1 MSTKPKPVVLVTPD
15 VSNAPSTSIENRAPK
30 ASLKHKRDKDRQKV
44 KGKFMFYEV
53 PQGTLSFVFRKYKE
67 DPIERFDLLDGE
79 IYTLPLGVAKHLN
92 TSGWYPIHAHLVD
105 DSGRPTMRIGQKVH
119 RYGFQSLEFIDVDEF
134 PTQVSEIVTV
144 TPMG

>member
-1 MSTKPKPVVLVTPD
+1 MSTQNLALEKKKPK
-15 VSNAPSTSIENRAPK
+15 E
-30 ASLKHKRDKDRQKV
+30 SLKHQRDKDRQKV

-79 IYTLPLGVAKHLN
+79 VYTIPLGVAKHLN
-92 TSGWYPIHAHLVD
+92 SSGWYPVHQYQLD
-105 DSGRPTMRIGQKVH
+105 ETGKPLMRIGQKVH
-119 RYGFQSLEFIDVDEF
+119 RFGFQSLEFIDVEDV
-134 PTQVSEIVTV
+134 PTQVSQIVTV